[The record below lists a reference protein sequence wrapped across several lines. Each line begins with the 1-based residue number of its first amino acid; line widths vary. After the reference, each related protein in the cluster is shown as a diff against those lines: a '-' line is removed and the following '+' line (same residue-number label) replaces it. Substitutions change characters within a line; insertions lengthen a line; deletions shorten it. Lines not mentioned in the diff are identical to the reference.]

1 MPVRPAIAIIGR
13 PNVGKSTL
21 FNRLA
26 GQRLAVVD
34 AAPGTTRDR
43 LVAPVT
49 WEETLPFILVDTGGL
64 TLEGDE
70 HLGPQVRRQ
79 VGAALAEADLILFI
93 TDGSTGLHPGDAEV
107 ADLLRR
113 QEKPVVL
120 AVNKCESSAR
130 ELGSAEFYQLG
141 LGDPIPIS
149 AMSNIGIGEMLERL
163 VSLLPPGEPE
173 EEEAPVLKLALVG
186 RPNVGKSSLLNAIVG
201 TDRAIVDE
209 VPGTTRDA
217 VDISATYKDQPLV
230 LIDTAGIRRR
240 GHITPGLEQ
249 YSALRA
255 FQAIQRSNVAI
266 LVLDATEMVTAQD
279 THVAGDVTAAYCG
292 LVVAINKWDLARA
305 HGANPA
311 QALGLV
317 RRRFKWAPYAPVRF
331 TTAVTGD
338 GVRALMDVALEV
350 YQERQKHVGQG
361 ELNRLLMEAMATHP
375 PSSQGSR
382 RLRILKIVQSSTNP
396 PTFTFYVNDPKLV
409 HFSYERF
416 LQNTLRSA
424 LGFQG
429 SLLRFDFR
437 KVARRWVGP
446 PAAHSSAPP
455 PPS

>member
-1 MPVRPAIAIIGR
+1 MPVRPAVAIIGR

-34 AAPGTTRDR
+34 AVPGTTRDR

-49 WEETLPFILVDTGGL
+49 WEESSFILVDTGGL
-64 TLEGDE
+64 TMEGDE
-70 HLGPQVRRQ
+70 HLGPQVRQQ
-79 VGAALAEADLILFI
+79 VRAALAEADLILFL
-93 TDGSTGLHPGDAEV
+93 TDGSTGLHPGDADV

-120 AVNKCESSAR
+120 AVTKCESSAR
-130 ELGSAEFYQLG
+130 ELASTEFYQLG

-149 AMSNIGIGEMLERL
+149 AMSNIGIGEMMVQL
-163 VSLLPPGEPE
+163 VRLLPPGEPEE

-201 TDRAIVDE
+201 MERAIVDE
-209 VPGTTRDA
+209 IPGTTRDA

-240 GHITPGLEQ
+240 GHITPGVEQ

-255 FQAIQRSNVAI
+255 FQAIQRANVAI

-279 THVAGDVTAAYCG
+279 THVAGDVSDAYCG
-292 LVVAINKWDLARA
+292 LVIAINKWDLARTQ
-305 HGANPA
+305 GANPA
-311 QALGLV
+311 QALGLI

-375 PSSQGSR
+375 PPSRGSR
-382 RLRILKIVQSSTNP
+382 HLRILKIVQSSTNP
-396 PTFTFYVNDPKLV
+396 PTFVFYVNDPKLL

-437 KVARRWVGP
+437 KVARRWGGSP
-446 PAAHSSAPP
+446 TDE
-455 PPS
+455 